1 MKLLLTSS
9 GVTNKTIENAFLEL
23 IGRPFEETNILFIP
37 TAANPE
43 TGDKSWLVDDLVK
56 FRKLNFKE
64 FNVLDISGVEKEI
77 LIPAFENADVLVFG
91 GGDCYYLLEQ
101 LKKSGIDE
109 QLKSYIKE
117 KVYVGISAGSMITAE
132 TVSIST
138 DSILYYEKKREVKDK
153 KGLGYVNFELRP
165 HLNSDWFPKVRLPN
179 LEKLAKEAKYS
190 FYAIDDNTAI
200 KVIDDKVEVISEG
213 EWKKFN

>member
-9 GVTNKTIENAFLEL
+9 GVTNNSIEKALFEL
-23 IGRPFEETNILFIP
+23 IEKPFEESNLLFIP

-43 TGDKSWLVDDLVK
+43 EGDKSWLVDDMNK
-56 FRKLNFKE
+56 FRKLNFRE
-64 FNVLDISGVEKEI
+64 FNVLDISGIEKDI

-91 GGDCYYLLEQ
+91 GGDCYYLLEVLQ
-101 LKKSGIDE
+101 KTGLDTLLKELINT
-109 QLKSYIKE
+109 

-132 TVSIST
+132 TISIST
-138 DSILYYEKKREVKDK
+138 DSILYYEKKREVSDK
-153 KGLGYVNFELRP
+153 KGLGFVSFELRP
-165 HLNSDWFPKVRLPN
+165 HLNSEWFPKVRLPN
-179 LEKLAKEAKYS
+179 LEKLAKEANYS

-200 KVIDDKVEVISEG
+200 KVIDDKVDVVSEG